1 MISSN
6 APGKLCCGLDGRD
19 PQHFLAALGLHKI
32 VSAIAENKGNALA
45 RTTLSWKQN
54 GSHWNPEVSNLGSNV
69 SFGEVVEFLHCFS
82 KKEYEA
88 LNEAQADSRKLPQG
102 VREPEH
108 ENKSD
113 QFRFNEKL
121 SDIFRFGDIIGV
133 EAEKFREQL
142 ATAQTECFSESA
154 FSRISAD
161 ELSGLGTDIVCVKK
175 SVEEDNGGE
184 KKKIEKLFATPTF
197 FSFSNGNSGKC
208 LLKDARNCM
217 AWVNSENLRATLEE
231 GDSDNACIKKDFAKT
246 SFPTPLNWSPESLAN
261 HALSRIDPAKAK
273 QISFPAR
280 EALAF
285 WGLSQFVCF
294 PTSGGLNIPC
304 IKKIKSVNY
313 FCWPIWK
320 SSLSVL
326 EVFWLLSQF
335 DPYSSRGMKLK
346 GIDAEFQV
354 MALNPNGKRYYFS
367 ASSLPAITD

>member
-1 MISSN
+1 M
-6 APGKLCCGLDGRD
+6 
-19 PQHFLAALGLHKI
+19 
-32 VSAIAENKGNALA
+32 
-45 RTTLSWKQN
+45 
-54 GSHWNPEVSNLGSNV
+54 
-69 SFGEVVEFLHCFS
+69 HCFS
-82 KKEYEA
+82 KNESKA
-88 LNEAQADSRKLPQG
+88 LADAQSGSKTSPKGASGQE
-102 VREPEH
+102 RE
-108 ENKSD
+108 NASA
-113 QFRFNEKL
+113 QFGFNEKL

-142 ATAQTECFSESA
+142 IAAQTEYFSKSA

-161 ELSGLGTDIVCVKK
+161 ELSGLGSDIVCVKK
-175 SVEEDNGGE
+175 SVEEGKGGE
-184 KKKIEKLFATPTF
+184 KKKRDKLFVTPTF

-217 AWVNSENLRATLEE
+217 AWVNPENLKATLEE
-231 GDSDNACIKKDFAKT
+231 GDSDNACIKKDSVK
-246 SFPTPLNWSPESLAN
+246 SNFPIPLNWSPESLAN

-304 IKKIKSVNY
+304 IKKIKSVHY

-320 SSLSVL
+320 GSLSAR

-335 DPYSSRGMKLK
+335 DPYTSRGMKLK

-367 ASSLPAITD
+367 ASSLPVMTD